1 MTRLIDEGENERSA
15 DADAAIRHVIA
26 VDDDE
31 MEDEADVLEEKADKR
46 RHEREAHRERAHFL
60 LKKVKLAF
68 VVDLVCSH
76 EHHHAGDG

>member
-1 MTRLIDEGENERSA
+1 MTRLIDEGENEQYA
-15 DADAAIRHVIA
+15 DADAAPRHVIA

-60 LKKVKLAF
+60 LKVVELNLVVYF
-68 VVDLVCSH
+68 VRRH
-76 EHHHAGDG
+76 EHDHA